1 MRLLHVARRPGE
13 AYLAQAL
20 AQAGHV
26 VESAADL
33 SEALLDAPAGAYD
46 GLLVEVADLAEV
58 PIARLVRAAEGGVL
72 VLIADHAEPA
82 ARTRA
87 LRDGADA
94 CFVRPV
100 HFMELEARLAALVR
114 LTPGGAIDGPFALDP
129 ATRTAHF
136 ADRGLVLPASE
147 FRLLDYMTRHAGE
160 VVSAAQI
167 LEQVWGETGDPKP
180 ELVRT
185 AMARLRARLVEAF
198 GQPFLV
204 TLRGHGYRLDANM
217 TGFSS
222 G

>member
-1 MRLLHVARRPGE
+1 LRLLHVARRPGE

-26 VESAADL
+26 VETATDVG
-33 SEALLDAPAGAYD
+33 EALLAAPAGAYD
-46 GLLVEVADLAEV
+46 GLVVETADLDQV
-58 PIARLVRAAEGGVL
+58 PIARLVQAAEGGVL
-72 VLIADHAEPA
+72 VIVADQADPK

-87 LRDGADA
+87 LRAGADA
-94 CFVRPV
+94 CFTRPV
-100 HFMELEARLAALVR
+100 HFMELEARLSALVR
-114 LTPGGAIDGPFALDP
+114 LAPGPAAASPLVLDP
-129 ATRTAHF
+129 ATRTARF
-136 ADRGLVLPASE
+136 DDRDVVLPASE
-147 FRLLDYMTRHAGE
+147 YRLLDYMARHTGE
-160 VVSAAQI
+160 VVTAAQI

-185 AMARLRARLVEAF
+185 SVARLRARLLDTF